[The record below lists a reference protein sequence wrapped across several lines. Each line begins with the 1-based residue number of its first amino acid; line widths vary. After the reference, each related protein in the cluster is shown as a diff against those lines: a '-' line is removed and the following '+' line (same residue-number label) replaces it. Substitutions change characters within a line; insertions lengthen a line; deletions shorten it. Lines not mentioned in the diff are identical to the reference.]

1 MKNTMLKYWFMLVLL
16 MFAACQE
23 KEELNHVAKGSVS
36 LKASIE
42 NSDARTTVDEEG
54 HVSWV
59 VADAIGV
66 FGGET
71 QNAMFQSLS
80 SGSSVL
86 FVGEMSS
93 QQDVPALAY
102 YPYDEHATLD
112 GNTLHFTLPSEY
124 AYTGESKA
132 PMLGIKQADGDFIFK
147 HLCGLL
153 KITVKNMPENAKRLF
168 VVSEGTEEKEAP
180 AIAGGVV
187 VSDVSAEGAT
197 LSLEEKGGHE
207 VSIDLENTSAQE
219 TYTFYIPVPVGEYPR
234 LSVKLEM
241 NDGVIYMDKSVSNVN
256 MVRAK
261 MLEMPLIDLF
271 EKKPDLG
278 ENMVLSDNTVLL
290 TEDFSQYVFNS
301 ISDDG
306 IIVLNTAFPEEQLP
320 VVGDILFYG
329 DTSESFP
336 NGLLNRILQIEK
348 SDEGYKLITE
358 PAALEDAF
366 DKLYINQE
374 SILDFKEDN
383 ISRGVTDILPNF
395 PFPFKRLPYFDNEGF
410 VGYQHIWG
418 FKLGRGFELAS
429 DNEKVNWSFSGNG
442 EFSIDANLFYAAKL
456 RTHIEIDKELDK
468 SFISFLLDCKIGG
481 SSDIISNANYN
492 GNLEIQLLE
501 LEFNPLPLTPQ
512 GAAVKLL
519 INPKFGVNLFLDL
532 NAEMELEWKNTFEK
546 RYQIAY
552 LNNKGENVEWNAK
565 EIKGAEDKNDLNSTS
580 LNLGGSITVGVS
592 VGFEPELACGTA
604 TAELPIKLGVKGKKD
619 SFIHADEN
627 GNYSYELLKDEK
639 IERSVELTAGL
650 TFKTPLLKSKE
661 NINNGN
667 ADKFFTSTLP
677 LLNLTFPWD
686 TLYYVPEF
694 RVLSSY
700 DYGDKYSVL
709 YEIDR
714 DLIWPTEL
722 NLVLKNDEDTVL
734 KESDNKL
741 TYWSWLITGEN
752 TIGAEFSELDPKDS
766 YSICP
771 VVTIPVFG
779 KMYAEP
785 VLEIIR
791 IKVYTEKYEKDNF
804 TGSIICYGRFDKLDD
819 TVNIS
824 EYGICYN
831 LQSEPAE
838 RYLVPSEYIKD
849 DFTFSSSLSHLK
861 SGIYEYRAYFKID
874 DKYYYADETNSF
886 EVKSESVVTIEAT
899 NITQTTATLSGNIQ
913 GYGADD
919 FQHRYGFIY
928 STDATPSASN
938 GTIVYSDNILE
949 DGNYSVDVASLT
961 QNTTYYYRAFVID
974 GGNYVYGDVKSF
986 TTLNEM
992 SERDILIAFYNATD
1006 GDNWRNNTNWCS
1018 DYPLGAW
1025 YGVETDANGKV
1036 IELRL
1041 QNSNANEKF
1050 GLKGYANLSGMK
1062 HLESIKLAGNELT
1075 SIDVSGC
1082 VALKVLD
1089 CYYNQLTNLNVS
1101 DCFVLERLSCI
1112 SNMLTSLNISDCT
1125 SLKQLFCHYNQL
1137 TSLNLIGLTRLEQ
1150 LSCEANSLSLLEL
1163 SNCTSLKELSCSEN
1177 QLSSLDVSNCT
1188 ALNTL
1193 QCSRNKLTSLDVS
1206 NCTVLRLLECG
1217 LNQLTSLDVSGL
1229 TKLEYLECGSNE
1241 LISLDISDCTF
1252 LKCLRCSVNQL
1263 TSLDLFGHAVLEEL
1277 YCSHNKLVA
1286 LDISNCTSLTF
1297 LDCTYNPLTSLNAS
1311 DCVSLG
1317 NIYCCDNQLVSLNL
1331 SGCNA
1336 LFKLNCSNNRLSS
1349 LDLSSCPSLR
1359 DLNCQKNQLTSLDM
1373 SDFSML
1379 EYLNC
1384 YNNQLVSLDV
1394 SGCTSLKSLSCSKNK
1409 IVSVIPDWFSQL
1421 SFSYDQR
1428 YSYKKVYENGQEFI
1442 KYEDKGVGW
1451 WYPGEPDRGYH
1462 KE

>member
-16 MFAACQE
+16 IFAACQE

-66 FGGET
+66 FGEET
-71 QNAMFQSLS
+71 QNAKFQSLS

-234 LSVKLEM
+234 LSVTLEFD
-241 NDGVIYMDKSVSNVN
+241 NEGVAFKKSISNVE
-256 MVRAK
+256 MKRAL
-261 MLEMPLIDLF
+261 MLEMPLIDVMD
-271 EKKPDLG
+271 E
-278 ENMVLSDNTVLL
+278 TVCAK
-290 TEDFSQYVFNS
+290 E
-301 ISDDG
+301 
-306 IIVLNTAFPEEQLP
+306 
-320 VVGDILFYG
+320 VVVSVDI
-329 DTSESFP
+329 
-336 NGLLNRILQIEK
+336 
-348 SDEGYKLITE
+348 
-358 PAALEDAF
+358 
-366 DKLYINQE
+366 
-374 SILDFKEDN
+374 DN
-383 ISRGVTDILPNF
+383 ISGLNVSSFIYETLLENNNCSVDIITNDLPQFVFVSENENILMLSRGYFEDDNNVINAESTALALVTMQPAFVLGEKEHYDILKSKVIQSSNF
-395 PFPFKRLPYFDNEGF
+395 
-410 VGYQHIWG
+410 
-418 FKLGRGFELAS
+418 
-429 DNEKVNWSFSGNG
+429 
-442 EFSIDANLFYAAKL
+442 
-456 RTHIEIDKELDK
+456 
-468 SFISFLLDCKIGG
+468 
-481 SSDIISNANYN
+481 
-492 GNLEIQLLE
+492 
-501 LEFNPLPLTPQ
+501 
-512 GAAVKLL
+512 
-519 INPKFGVNLFLDL
+519 
-532 NAEMELEWKNTFEK
+532 
-546 RYQIAY
+546 
-552 LNNKGENVEWNAK
+552 
-565 EIKGAEDKNDLNSTS
+565 
-580 LNLGGSITVGVS
+580 
-592 VGFEPELACGTA
+592 
-604 TAELPIKLGVKGKKD
+604 
-619 SFIHADEN
+619 
-627 GNYSYELLKDEK
+627 
-639 IERSVELTAGL
+639 
-650 TFKTPLLKSKE
+650 PLLKSEVDKE
-661 NINNGN
+661 IKARKDIFLTDNANIPILINKIIEDVYGASSMSRSLPGTIIPCLNNDPEPEPLTIRVN
-667 ADKFFTSTLP
+667 QYSSKVSIYNKDLYPSYECQMFFGGSQFFPSKIIGSTD
-677 LLNLTFPWD
+677 N
-686 TLYYVPEF
+686 YYGVW
-694 RVLSSY
+694 
-700 DYGDKYSVL
+700 
-709 YEIDR
+709 
-714 DLIWPTEL
+714 DLINGSDIHYGTPIDFSLSDRGEYLFFCDMKTPNALFDTSIKIIADIWSLISLGGEWEDVKGWQNLCSKLYADLGSSIPSILTSDVTVAEKTGTICLTVIEYIIREVLTNEL
-722 NLVLKNDEDTVL
+722 DKWDVYWVRDVDGGNFIMKDYETRLFNCGKVLKKILSFYDLAISGVNCLHRIWAYDQCQLNMPSVEIKLCKYDEITCCTRFILDK
-734 KESDNKL
+734 KESSDNQVGRPNEKL
-741 TYWSWLITGEN
+741 NESLTVGVKTEDGCDVKL
-752 TIGAEFSELDPKDS
+752 DS
-766 YSICP
+766 YQKIKFEVVSGDGILESQKDEEKGAFVISSIDWVIGKSGEQKVK
-771 VVTIPVFG
+771 VVVYDEKL
-779 KMYAEP
+779 KME
-785 VLEIIR
+785 L
-791 IKVYTEKYEKDNF
+791 
-804 TGSIICYGRFDKLDD
+804 
-819 TVNIS
+819 
-824 EYGICYN
+824 
-831 LQSEPAE
+831 SEPI
-838 RYLVPSEYIKD
+838 Y
-849 DFTFSSSLSHLK
+849 FT
-861 SGIYEYRAYFKID
+861 A
-874 DKYYYADETNSF
+874 TF
-886 EVKSESVVTIEAT
+886 EPEEEEGTITTIEAT

-949 DGNYSVDVASLT
+949 DGNYSVDVASIT
-961 QNTTYYYRAFVID
+961 PNTTYYYRAFVID

-1006 GDNWRNNTNWCS
+1006 GDNWTNNTNWCS
-1018 DYPLGAW
+1018 DYSLGSW

-1036 IELRL
+1036 IELHL
-1041 QNSNANEKF
+1041 HNTYANEKF

-1089 CYYNQLTNLNVS
+1089 CYNNQLTNLNVS
-1101 DCFVLERLSCI
+1101 DCFVLESLSCS

-1125 SLKQLFCHYNQL
+1125 SLKQLFCHNNQL

-1150 LSCEANSLSLLEL
+1150 LSCEGNSLSLLEL
-1163 SNCTSLKELSCSEN
+1163 SNCTSLKELLCSDN

-1193 QCSRNKLTSLDVS
+1193 QCSSNKLTSLDVS

-1217 LNQLTSLDVSGL
+1217 QNQLTSLDVSGL
-1229 TKLEYLECGSNE
+1229 TKLEYLNCDYNE

-1252 LKCLRCSVNQL
+1252 LKSLRCSINQL

>member
-66 FGGET
+66 FGEET
-71 QNAMFQSLS
+71 QNAKFQSLS

-93 QQDVPALAY
+93 HQDVPALAY

-241 NDGVIYMDKSVSNVN
+241 NDGGVGFEKNVSNVN
-256 MVRAK
+256 MNRAL
-261 MLEMPLIDLF
+261 MIDMALIDIVDETISAKKVVVSVEMDNTNGLYVNSFIDEVSLEDNNCSVDVITNGLPQFVFVSENENILMLSRGYF
-271 EKKPDLG
+271 EDDNNVINAESTALALVTMQPAFVLG
-278 ENMVLSDNTVLL
+278 E
-290 TEDFSQYVFNS
+290 
-301 ISDDG
+301 
-306 IIVLNTAFPEEQLP
+306 
-320 VVGDILFYG
+320 
-329 DTSESFP
+329 
-336 NGLLNRILQIEK
+336 
-348 SDEGYKLITE
+348 
-358 PAALEDAF
+358 
-366 DKLYINQE
+366 
-374 SILDFKEDN
+374 KEHFAMLKN
-383 ISRGVTDILPNF
+383 KVMQSSNF
-395 PFPFKRLPYFDNEGF
+395 
-410 VGYQHIWG
+410 
-418 FKLGRGFELAS
+418 
-429 DNEKVNWSFSGNG
+429 
-442 EFSIDANLFYAAKL
+442 
-456 RTHIEIDKELDK
+456 
-468 SFISFLLDCKIGG
+468 
-481 SSDIISNANYN
+481 
-492 GNLEIQLLE
+492 
-501 LEFNPLPLTPQ
+501 
-512 GAAVKLL
+512 
-519 INPKFGVNLFLDL
+519 
-532 NAEMELEWKNTFEK
+532 
-546 RYQIAY
+546 
-552 LNNKGENVEWNAK
+552 
-565 EIKGAEDKNDLNSTS
+565 
-580 LNLGGSITVGVS
+580 
-592 VGFEPELACGTA
+592 
-604 TAELPIKLGVKGKKD
+604 
-619 SFIHADEN
+619 
-627 GNYSYELLKDEK
+627 
-639 IERSVELTAGL
+639 
-650 TFKTPLLKSKE
+650 PLLKSEVEKEIKARKDIFLTENANIPILINKIIEDVYGASSVSRSLKGDIIHCLNNDPEPEPLTIRVDKDKVYIYNKDLYPAYECQVYRGGSLVSPSKVITPTSNYYGILDLLNGENVHWGEPQEFALSERGEYLFFCDMSTEKAILSTAASVVSNLLSLITIGTVKKVEDKE
-661 NINNGN
+661 NLWE
-667 ADKFFTSTLP
+667 DVYKYSTKSWDNIKSSKDILLKICSDLTFSIGP
-677 LLNLTFPWD
+677 ILLNREMDAKTMFSEILQSFGKYFSQELPTYLAKIEYRKYIVGDNFLMLIEEKKWNGREFMSKMFRFYNVAMAEINVLHRTFAYIECAKKMPF
-686 TLYYVPEF
+686 VEF
-694 RVLSSY
+694 KLCKY
-700 DYGDKYSVL
+700 NEITCCTKFILDK
-709 YEIDR
+709 
-714 DLIWPTEL
+714 
-722 NLVLKNDEDTVL
+722 
-734 KESDNKL
+734 KESTDNQIGLPYAKL
-741 TYWSWLITGEN
+741 REPLTVGVKTEDGCDVK
-752 TIGAEFSELDPKDS
+752 FDS
-766 YSICP
+766 YQKIKFEVVSGYGIVENQKNENKGAFVISSIDWKLGHSGEQKVK
-771 VVTIPVFG
+771 VVVYDE
-779 KMYAEP
+779 KLNMELSEP
-785 VLEIIR
+785 V
-791 IKVYTEKYEKDNF
+791 YF
-804 TGSIICYGRFDKLDD
+804 T
-819 TVNIS
+819 
-824 EYGICYN
+824 
-831 LQSEPAE
+831 
-838 RYLVPSEYIKD
+838 
-849 DFTFSSSLSHLK
+849 
-861 SGIYEYRAYFKID
+861 AYFEPEEAEGII
-874 DKYYYADETNSF
+874 T
-886 EVKSESVVTIEAT
+886 TGEAT

-1006 GDNWRNNTNWCS
+1006 GDNWTNNTNWCS
-1018 DYPLGAW
+1018 DYPLGSW

-1041 QNSNANEKF
+1041 HNSNENEKF

-1062 HLESIKLAGNELT
+1062 HLESIKLAGNVLT

-1101 DCFVLERLSCI
+1101 DCFVLERLSCT

-1125 SLKQLFCHYNQL
+1125 SLKQLFCPNNQL

-1150 LSCEANSLSLLEL
+1150 LSCYNNSLSLLEL
-1163 SNCTSLKELSCSEN
+1163 SNCTSLKELNCSDS

-1206 NCTVLRLLECG
+1206 NCTVLRFLECG
-1217 LNQLTSLDVSGL
+1217 LNQLTSLEVSGL
-1229 TKLEYLECGSNE
+1229 TKLEHLNCDYNE

-1252 LKCLRCSVNQL
+1252 LKSLRCSINQL

-1297 LDCTYNPLTSLNAS
+1297 LDCTYNQLTSLNAS

-1317 NIYCCDNQLVSLNL
+1317 NIYCSDNQLVSLNL

-1349 LDLSSCPSLR
+1349 LDLSSSTSLK

-1379 EYLNC
+1379 EYLYC

-1442 KYEDKGVGW
+1442 KYEDNGVGW